1 MGFLKLG
8 LITAIVIVSLS
19 VPTTKLLSKT
29 ANPVIAAAG
38 DIACAPQKTASQKI
52 CQMQATADLLGKVK
66 PVAVLPLGDNQYE
79 KGSLEDYQKYYAPTW
94 GKFKSITH
102 PVVGNHEY
110 YTPKAKGYFQYFGK
124 SAGNPTQGYYS
135 FDLGAWHLIALNGNC
150 EQIGGCGVGSP
161 QERWLKADLAKHKNK
176 CSLAYWHQPRFSSGV
191 HGNNESYTA
200 FWQDLYKAG
209 VEIVLNGHDHTYE
222 RFALQSPE
230 GVANNK
236 GVRQFVV
243 GSGGRN
249 HYAFKTIRANSQ
261 VRNNDTYGVLFLT
274 LAPTS
279 YQWEF
284 MPVAGQTF
292 TDSGT
297 NSCF

>member
-1 MGFLKLG
+1 MTTVCATLATSPPNSVTKTILLTAVGMALWRLKATGIIARRIISVMGFLKLG
-8 LITAIVIVSLS
+8 LITAIVIVLLS

-29 ANPVIAAAG
+29 ANLVIAAAG

-66 PVAVLPLGDNQYE
+66 PVAVLPLGDNQ
-79 KGSLEDYQKYYAPTW
+79 
-94 GKFKSITH
+94 
-102 PVVGNHEY
+102 
-110 YTPKAKGYFQYFGK
+110 
-124 SAGNPTQGYYS
+124 
-135 FDLGAWHLIALNGNC
+135 
-150 EQIGGCGVGSP
+150 
-161 QERWLKADLAKHKNK
+161 
-176 CSLAYWHQPRFSSGV
+176 
-191 HGNNESYTA
+191 
-200 FWQDLYKAG
+200 
-209 VEIVLNGHDHTYE
+209 
-222 RFALQSPE
+222 FALQSPE

-284 MPVAGQTF
+284 VPVAGQTF

>member
-1 MGFLKLG
+1 
-8 LITAIVIVSLS
+8 
-19 VPTTKLLSKT
+19 
-29 ANPVIAAAG
+29 
-38 DIACAPQKTASQKI
+38 
-52 CQMQATADLLGKVK
+52 MQATADLLGKVK
-66 PVAVLPLGDNQYE
+66 PVAVLPLGDNQ
-79 KGSLEDYQKYYAPTW
+79 
-94 GKFKSITH
+94 
-102 PVVGNHEY
+102 
-110 YTPKAKGYFQYFGK
+110 
-124 SAGNPTQGYYS
+124 
-135 FDLGAWHLIALNGNC
+135 
-150 EQIGGCGVGSP
+150 
-161 QERWLKADLAKHKNK
+161 
-176 CSLAYWHQPRFSSGV
+176 
-191 HGNNESYTA
+191 
-200 FWQDLYKAG
+200 
-209 VEIVLNGHDHTYE
+209 
-222 RFALQSPE
+222 FALQSPE

-284 MPVAGQTF
+284 VPVAGQTF